1 VHKRRISAVTE
12 MSNIIRFKPRA
23 AFEVETN
30 LRRFIDLCRNQLTV
44 FGADLAFDENVWDVS
59 DFVHVK
65 GKAGRR
71 RIVFSVMS
79 PGRCGEGVAFQ
90 EPYLSFA
97 KAYMRHEFAIRRKWF
112 IEIGINALRV
122 LYRAMTDQGATV
134 NPTEI
139 RSDMLNRA
147 VQMQEGVGH
156 YRANQ
161 IALELEKLAAF
172 LVRNHI
178 VTAQLDWK
186 SPLGKPGMTHAA
198 RVGKEFDELRARMLP
213 SPEALS
219 ALAHIF
225 RGATEPADV
234 LVASIMAILCA
245 APSRIGEVFL
255 LSADC
260 EVIQNDSKGT
270 AVYGLRWYPEKGA
283 PPQTKPII
291 TSMVDVVREALNKIR
306 ALTKSARTVSAWYER
321 HPTELYLPAPLT
333 HLREKRTLCT
343 EEVAQIVFATPTTQR
358 AVWSWVCRH
367 KVRRQ
372 IPSRGGSGADY
383 GFADVEAV
391 ILQMLPRGFPYVNK
405 EIGLKYSDALLCHQ
419 RGLRDSRKAV
429 YRAAIELMGISDVL
443 RLISAQKDKV
453 SIFER
458 FGYVEKDGA
467 PIRVRTHQLRHYLNT
482 LAQAGGLSQLD
493 VAVWSGRADIHQN
506 GVYDH
511 VSDRDALAVL
521 DENTRDDRHVPAT
534 FASRRKAVLIKRDEF
549 ERLQVKTAHTT
560 EFGFCVHDFAMLPCQ
575 LHMDCLNC
583 DEHLCLKGDKV
594 RNENLRRWRDET
606 KALLEHSKAAESD
619 GIEGADRWTQHQT
632 RTLTRVEQIIELYED
647 QTVPNGAVIQPAW
660 GSVASWIEQG
670 HEERRLL
677 DKMRPAGPAETVLQ
691 EKTP

>member
-1 VHKRRISAVTE
+1 MNAKT
-12 MSNIIRFKPRA
+12 NIIRFKPRA
-23 AFEVETN
+23 ALQAEAN
-30 LRRFIDLCRNQLTV
+30 LRRFIYLCRNELTV
-44 FGADLAFDENVWDVS
+44 FGADLAFGENAWDVS

-71 RIVFSVMS
+71 RLVFSIMP
-79 PGRCGEGVAFQ
+79 PGRCGEGIAFR

-97 KAYMRHEFAIRRKWF
+97 KAYMRHEFAFRRKWF
-112 IEIGINALRV
+112 IEIGINVLRV
-122 LYRAMTDQGATV
+122 LYRAMTDQGEAV

-139 RSDMLNRA
+139 RCETLNRA
-147 VQMQEGVGH
+147 VQMLEGVGH
-156 YRANQ
+156 VRANQ
-161 IALELEKLAAF
+161 MALELEKLAAF
-172 LVRNHI
+172 LVANHL
-178 VTAQLDWK
+178 VTVPLEWK
-186 SPLGKPGMTHAA
+186 SPIKKPGMSHAA

-213 SPEALS
+213 SPEALA
-219 ALAHIF
+219 ALADIF
-225 RGATEPADV
+225 RDATKPVDV
-234 LVASIMAILCA
+234 LVSSIMAILCA

-291 TSMVDVVREALNKIR
+291 TSMVDVVRDALNKIR
-306 ALTKSARTVSAWYER
+306 TLTKPARTVSAWYER
-321 HPTELYLPAPLT
+321 HPTEIYLPASLE
-333 HLREKRTLCT
+333 HLRDKKTLST
-343 EEVAQIVFATPTTQR
+343 EELAQIVFSTPVTESGT
-358 AVWSWVCRH
+358 WNWVYRH
-367 KVRRQ
+367 KVKRRT
-372 IPSRGGSGADY
+372 PKRVGMAADY
-383 GFADVEAV
+383 AFADVEAAV
-391 ILQMLPRGFPYVNK
+391 IKLLPRGFPFVNQ

-419 RGLRDSRKAV
+419 RGLRHSSNAV
-429 YRAAIELMGISDVL
+429 YRGAVELIGISDVL
-443 RLISAQKDKV
+443 RLISAQEDKV

-458 FGYVEKDGA
+458 FGYVEQDGTT
-467 PIRVRTHQLRHYLNT
+467 IRVRTHQLRHYLNT

-493 VAVWSGRADIHQN
+493 VALWSGRANIHQN
-506 GVYDH
+506 AVYDH

-521 DENTRDDRHVPAT
+521 DENTRDDKHVPAT
-534 FASRRKAVLIKRDEF
+534 LPARRKAVLIKRDEF

-606 KALLEHSKAAESD
+606 KALLDHSKAAESD
-619 GIEGADRWTQHQT
+619 GTEGADRWTQHQT
-632 RTLTRVEQIIELYED
+632 RTLTRVEEIIEVYED

-670 HEERRLL
+670 REERRLL
-677 DKMRPAGPAETVLQ
+677 DDMRPGGAAEAERR
-691 EKTP
+691 EKAP

>member
-1 VHKRRISAVTE
+1 MNAMT
-12 MSNIIRFKPRA
+12 NIIRFKSRA
-23 AFEVETN
+23 AFEAETN

-71 RIVFSVMS
+71 RLVFSIMP
-79 PGRCGEGVAFQ
+79 PGRCGQGVAFQ

-112 IEIGINALRV
+112 IEIGINALRS
-122 LYRAMTDQGATV
+122 LYRAMTDKGGTV

-139 RSDMLNRA
+139 RIDTLNRA
-147 VQMQEGVGH
+147 VQMLEGISH
-156 YRANQ
+156 CRTNQ

-172 LVRNHI
+172 LVGNHM
-178 VTAQLDWK
+178 VTAPLDWK
-186 SPLGKPGMTHAA
+186 SPVKKPGMAHAA
-198 RVGKEFDELRARMLP
+198 RVGREFDELRARMLP
-213 SPEALS
+213 SPEALA

-225 RGATEPADV
+225 RDATKPVEV
-234 LVASIMAILCA
+234 LVSSIMAILCA

-306 ALTKSARTVSAWYER
+306 ALTKPARTVSAWYER
-321 HPTELYLPAPLT
+321 HPTELYLPASLEY
-333 HLREKRTLCT
+333 LREKRTLCT
-343 EEVAQIVFATPTTQR
+343 EELAQIVFATPTTKE
-358 AVWSWVCRH
+358 AIWNWVGRH
-367 KVRRQ
+367 KVKRS
-372 IPSRGGSGADY
+372 IPAKGGSGADY
-383 GFADVEAV
+383 SFAQVEAAV
-391 ILQMLPRGFPYVNK
+391 LKMLPRGFPYLNK

-419 RGLRDSRKAV
+419 RGLRDSSNAV
-429 YRAAIELMGISDVL
+429 YRGAVELMGISDVL

-458 FGYVEKDGA
+458 FGYVEQDGT

-493 VAVWSGRADIHQN
+493 VAVWSGRANIHQN

-534 FASRRKAVLIKRDEF
+534 LASRRKAVLIKRDEF

-594 RNENLRRWRDET
+594 RNENLRQWRDET
-606 KALLEHSKAAESD
+606 KALLVHSKAAELD

-632 RTLTRVEQIIELYED
+632 RTLTRVEEIIEVYED

-660 GSVASWIEQG
+660 GSVASWIAQG
-670 HEERRLL
+670 REERRLL
-677 DKMRPAGPAETVLQ
+677 DKMCPVGAAEAVQPEEAL
-691 EKTP
+691 

>member
-1 VHKRRISAVTE
+1 MNEVT
-12 MSNIIRFKPRA
+12 NIIRFKPRA
-23 AFEVETN
+23 ALEAETN

-59 DFVHVK
+59 EFVHVK

-71 RIVFSVMS
+71 RLVFSIMP
-79 PGRCGEGVAFQ
+79 PGRSGQGVAFQ

-112 IEIGINALRV
+112 IEIGINALRA
-122 LYRAMTDQGATV
+122 LYRAMTDQGGTF

-139 RSDMLNRA
+139 RSETLNRA
-147 VQMQEGVGH
+147 VQMLEGVGH

-172 LVRNHI
+172 LAGNHL
-178 VTAQLDWK
+178 VTTPLEWK
-186 SPLGKPGMTHAA
+186 SPIEKPGMTHAA

-213 SPEALS
+213 SPAALA

-225 RGATEPADV
+225 RTATKPGDV
-234 LVASIMAILCA
+234 LVSSIMAILCA

-260 EVIQNDSKGT
+260 EVIQNDSQGT

-306 ALTKSARTVSAWYER
+306 ALTNAARTVSSWYEH
-321 HPTELYLPAPLT
+321 HPTEIYLPAPLE
-333 HLREKRTLCT
+333 HLRKNRTLCT
-343 EEVAQIVFATPTTQR
+343 EEIAQIVFATPTTQE
-358 AVWSWVCRH
+358 AIWNWVYRH
-367 KVRRQ
+367 NVRRS
-372 IPSRGGSGADY
+372 IPAKGGSGADY
-383 GFADVEAV
+383 AFAHVEAAV
-391 ILQMLPRGFPYVNK
+391 LKMLPRGFPDVNK

-419 RGLRDSRKAV
+419 RGLRDSSNAV
-429 YRAAIELMGISDVL
+429 YRGAVELIGISDVL

-458 FGYVEKDGA
+458 FGYVEQDGT

-493 VAVWSGRADIHQN
+493 VAVWSGRANIHQN

-521 DENTRDDRHVPAT
+521 DENTRDDKHVPAT
-534 FASRRKAVLIKRDEF
+534 LAARRKAVLIKRDEF

-594 RNENLRRWRDET
+594 RNANLRQWRDET
-606 KALLEHSKAAESD
+606 KALLEHSKVAESD
-619 GIEGADRWTQHQT
+619 GIEGADRWTQHQA
-632 RTLTRVEQIIELYED
+632 RTLIRVEQIIEVYED
-647 QTVPNGAVIQPAW
+647 PTVPNGAVIQPAW

-670 HEERRLL
+670 REERRLL
-677 DKMRPAGPAETVLQ
+677 DAMHPADAAEAASQ
-691 EKTP
+691 GKAP

>member
-1 VHKRRISAVTE
+1 MT
-12 MSNIIRFKPRA
+12 NIIRFKPRA
-23 AFEVETN
+23 ALEAEKN
-30 LRRFIDLCRNQLTV
+30 LRRFIELCRDELNV
-44 FGADLAFDENVWDVS
+44 FGADLSFDANVWDIS
-59 DFVHVK
+59 DFVPLK
-65 GKAGRR
+65 GKPGRR
-71 RIVFSVMS
+71 RLVFSS
-79 PGRCGEGVAFQ
+79 TPPGRCGQAVAFQ

-97 KAYMRHEFAIRRKWF
+97 KAYMRHEFAIRGKWF

-134 NPTEI
+134 TPTKITGET
-139 RSDMLNRA
+139 LNRA
-147 VQMQEGVGH
+147 VQMLVGVGH
-156 YRANQ
+156 FRANQ

-172 LVRNHI
+172 LAGNHM
-178 VTAQLDWK
+178 VTALLEWK
-186 SPLGKPGMTHAA
+186 SPIEKPGMTYAA
-198 RVGKEFDELRARMLP
+198 RVGKDFDELRARRLP
-213 SPEALS
+213 SPEALA

-225 RGATEPADV
+225 RDARKPGDV

-260 EVIQNDSKGT
+260 EVIQNDSHGT

-306 ALTKSARTVSAWYER
+306 ALTKPARTVSAWYER
-321 HPTELYLPAPLT
+321 HPTELYLPASLEY
-333 HLREKRTLCT
+333 LRDKKTLNA
-343 EEVAQIVFATPTTQR
+343 EELAQVVFATPTTE
-358 AVWSWVCRH
+358 AGIGNWVYRQQI
-367 KVRRQ
+367 KRRTPRRVRVA
-372 IPSRGGSGADY
+372 ADY
-383 GFADVEAV
+383 AFADVEAAV
-391 ILQMLPRGFPYVNK
+391 IKMLPRGFPFVNEK
-405 EIGLKYSDALLCHQ
+405 IGLKYSHALLCHL
-419 RGLRDSRKAV
+419 RGLRNSSTATYRGAV
-429 YRAAIELMGISDVL
+429 ELIGISDVL

-458 FGYVEKDGA
+458 FDYVERDGT

-493 VAVWSGRADIHQN
+493 VAVWSGRADIHQHA
-506 GVYDH
+506 VYDH

-534 FASRRKAVLIKRDEF
+534 LAVRRKAVLIKRDEF

-594 RNENLRRWRDET
+594 RNENLRQWRDET
-606 KALLEHSKAAESD
+606 KALLAHSQAAESD

-632 RTLTRVEQIIELYED
+632 RTLTRVEQIIEVYED

-670 HEERRLL
+670 RLERRLL
-677 DKMRPAGPAETVLQ
+677 DNMHPDGAAEAEEQ
-691 EKTP
+691 EKAL

>member
-1 VHKRRISAVTE
+1 MT
-12 MSNIIRFKPRA
+12 NIIRFKARA
-23 AFEVETN
+23 TLEAEAN
-30 LRRFIDLCRNQLTV
+30 LRRFVDLCRNQLTV
-44 FGADLAFDENVWDVS
+44 FGAGLAFDENVWEVS

-71 RIVFSVMS
+71 RIVFSIMP
-79 PGRCGEGVAFQ
+79 PGRGGQGDAFR

-97 KAYMRHEFAIRRKWF
+97 KAYMRHEFAVRRKWF
-112 IEIGINALRV
+112 IEIGINALRI
-122 LYRAMTDQGATV
+122 LYRAMTDQGATIK
-134 NPTEI
+134 PTEL
-139 RSDMLNRA
+139 RSDTLNRA
-147 VQMQEGVGH
+147 VQMLDGVGH
-156 YRANQ
+156 FRANQ
-161 IALELEKLAAF
+161 IALELEKLATF

-178 VTAQLDWK
+178 VTAPLDWK
-186 SPLGKPGMTHAA
+186 SPLKKPGMTHAA

-213 SPEALS
+213 SPEALA
-219 ALAHIF
+219 ALARIF
-225 RGATEPADV
+225 RDASEPADV
-234 LVASIMAILCA
+234 LVSSIMAILCA

-260 EVIQNDSKGT
+260 EVIRNDSMGT

-291 TSMVDVVREALNKIR
+291 TSMVDVVKEALDRIR
-306 ALTKSARTVSAWYER
+306 ALTEPARTVSAWYER
-321 HPTELYLPAPLT
+321 HPTQLYLPRSLA
-333 HLREKRTLCT
+333 HLREKKTLCT
-343 EEVAQIVFATPTTQR
+343 EELAQIVFATPTTQ
-358 AVWSWVCRH
+358 AAIWNWVYRH
-367 KVRRQ
+367 KVKRS
-372 IPSRGGSGADY
+372 IPAKGGSGADY
-383 GFADVEAV
+383 AFAHIEAA
-391 ILQMLPRGFPYVNK
+391 ILKMLPLGFPYVNK
-405 EIGLKYSDALLCHQ
+405 EIGLRYSDALLCHQ
-419 RGLRDSRKAV
+419 RGLRDPSNAV
-429 YRAAIELMGISDVL
+429 YRGAVELMGISDVL
-443 RLISAQKDKV
+443 RLVSAQKDKV

-493 VAVWSGRADIHQN
+493 VAVWSGRANINQN
-506 GVYDH
+506 GIYDH

-521 DENTRDDRHVPAT
+521 DENTRDDKYVPAT
-534 FASRRKAVLIKRDEF
+534 LATQRKAVLIKRDEF

-606 KALLEHSKAAESD
+606 KVLLDHSKAAESD

-632 RTLTRVEQIIELYED
+632 RTLTRVEQILEVYDE

-660 GSVASWIEQG
+660 GSVASWIAQG
-670 HEERRLL
+670 REERRLL
-677 DKMRPAGPAETVLQ
+677 DKIHPAGAAEAIQQ
-691 EKTP
+691 EEAL

>member
-1 VHKRRISAVTE
+1 MT
-12 MSNIIRFKPRA
+12 NIIRFKPHA
-23 AFEVETN
+23 ALEAQAN
-30 LRRFIDLCRNQLTV
+30 LRRFIDLSRDELTV
-44 FGADLAFDENVWDVS
+44 FGSDLPFDENTWDIS

-71 RIVFSVMS
+71 LLMFSIM
-79 PGRCGEGVAFQ
+79 PAGRRGQRVAFE

-112 IEIGINALRV
+112 IEVGINALRV
-122 LYRAMTDQGATV
+122 LYRAMTDQGGTV

-139 RSDMLNRA
+139 RCETLNRA
-147 VQMQEGVGH
+147 VQMLDGVGD

-172 LVRNHI
+172 LAGNHMM
-178 VTAQLDWK
+178 TAPHEWK
-186 SPLGKPGMTHAA
+186 SPIKKPGMTHAA
-198 RVGKEFDELRARMLP
+198 RVGKEFDDLRAKMLP
-213 SPEALS
+213 SPEALA

-225 RGATEPADV
+225 RAAKDPGDV
-234 LVASIMAILCA
+234 LVSSIMAILCA

-270 AVYGLRWYPEKGA
+270 AVYSLRWYPEKGA
-283 PPQTKPII
+283 APQTKSMI
-291 TSMVDVVREALNKIR
+291 TSMVDVVREALSKIR
-306 ALTKSARTVSAWYER
+306 ALTKPARTVSAWYER
-321 HPTELYLPAPLT
+321 HPAELYLPASIA
-333 HLREKRTLCT
+333 HLRDKKTLST
-343 EEVAQIVFATPTTQR
+343 EELAQIVFARPTTD
-358 AVWSWVCRH
+358 AGIWNWVYRH
-367 KVRRQ
+367 KVKRS
-372 IPSRGGSGADY
+372 IPAKGGSGADY
-383 GFADVEAV
+383 AFADVEAAV
-391 ILQMLPRGFPYVNK
+391 IKLLPRGFPFVNK

-419 RGLRDSRKAV
+419 RGLRSSNTATYRGAV
-429 YRAAIELMGISDVL
+429 ELIGVRDVL
-443 RLISAQKDKV
+443 RLISAPKDKV

-458 FGYVEKDGA
+458 FGYVEQDGT

-482 LAQAGGLSQLD
+482 LAQAGGLSQID
-493 VAVWSGRADIHQN
+493 VAVWSGRANIHQN
-506 GVYDH
+506 AVYDH

-521 DENTRDDRHVPAT
+521 DENTRDDRHVPETLAP
-534 FASRRKAVLIKRDEF
+534 RRKAVLIKRDEF

-606 KALLEHSKAAESD
+606 KALLEASHVAESD

-632 RTLTRVEQIIELYED
+632 RTLTRVEQIIEVYED
-647 QTVPNGAVIQPAW
+647 QSVPNGAVIQPAW

-670 HEERRLL
+670 REERRLL
-677 DKMRPAGPAETVLQ
+677 ETMHPADGAEAASQ
-691 EKTP
+691 EKVP